1 VSNPRFY
8 KERQSVYSG
17 VPYFYHDLDNEE
29 YALLDICKKTE
40 DEWNEIRIAAIQ
52 VGAIFDKIAPL
63 LRALDD
69 ETLLQLGFPYETL
82 AYCKIKSIPQEYV
95 IGRLDFVVT
104 NSAIKLLEFNADTPT
119 FIKETFH
126 ANSYVC
132 QHFGVENPNRNS
144 VEILRAEMRKAIA
157 ASWNH
162 LNRPGVPKIVFTS
175 HVEHIEDKWTTRY
188 IQEQLDMP
196 SEYVSLDQLRIVTT
210 QFIENGEVIEP
221 GLFTPSGERIDILY
235 RQTYPAEH
243 LANDKEPTTGEDIG
257 QALMNLVAQNQVMIL
272 NPPSS
277 FLLQSKAVQ
286 VLIWG
291 LHEEGKYFT
300 ETEHEIIERYF
311 LPTYLEPDKFLRDNL
326 PYVKK
331 PSFGREGDT
340 VQIFNGS
347 GETINEEPMKTYSET
362 LPVYQAFC
370 PLPISKI
377 QTALGEKQAHLMVGC
392 FLLNKRAGAIG
403 IRAGGAITNNESYF
417 LPVGIE

>member
-188 IQEQLDMP
+188 IQEQL
-196 SEYVSLDQLRIVTT
+196 T
-210 QFIENGEVIEP
+210 
-221 GLFTPSGERIDILY
+221 Y
-235 RQTYPAEH
+235 R
-243 LANDKEPTTGEDIG
+243 G
-257 QALMNLVAQNQVMIL
+257 
-272 NPPSS
+272 
-277 FLLQSKAVQ
+277 
-286 VLIWG
+286 
-291 LHEEGKYFT
+291 
-300 ETEHEIIERYF
+300 
-311 LPTYLEPDKFLRDNL
+311 
-326 PYVKK
+326 
-331 PSFGREGDT
+331 
-340 VQIFNGS
+340 
-347 GETINEEPMKTYSET
+347 
-362 LPVYQAFC
+362 
-370 PLPISKI
+370 
-377 QTALGEKQAHLMVGC
+377 
-392 FLLNKRAGAIG
+392 
-403 IRAGGAITNNESYF
+403 
-417 LPVGIE
+417 